1 MEFRQFEELVFE
13 SMLKDDV
20 PHEELRDYAR
30 QQYFEMRRL
39 MAYYRCAVMEIETK
53 CNVINEDFSYR
64 YERNPIQSIK
74 SRLKTPQ
81 SIFDKLKRRAYPI
94 SAASIEANLSM
105 SPAYVSSVPLSMMST
120 ALPMPS
126 SARMTSLSSAAR
138 TISPTQRRTATAA

>member
-39 MAYYRCAVMEIETK
+39 MAYYRCAIMEIETK

-81 SIFDKLKRRAYPI
+81 SIFDKLKR
-94 SAASIEANLSM
+94 LSDQ
-105 SPAYVSSVPLSMMST
+105 
-120 ALPMPS
+120 
-126 SARMTSLSSAAR
+126 RSLHRSQSFR
-138 TISPTQRRTATAA
+138 CRRRTCHLFLCR